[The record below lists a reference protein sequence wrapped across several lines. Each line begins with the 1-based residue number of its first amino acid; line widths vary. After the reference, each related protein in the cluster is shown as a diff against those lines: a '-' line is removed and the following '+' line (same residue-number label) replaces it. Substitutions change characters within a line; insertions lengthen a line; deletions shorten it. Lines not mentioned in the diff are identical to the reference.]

1 MNIRIFMYGNQNLAF
16 SILKEEVVSEWD
28 KVAVCKLIE
37 LLSKKENREANYYQA
52 KLDEILKTTNYNPVA
67 FRMVNQNLIY
77 FDPSKYFELMDDL
90 SNENFKEIF
99 EEYCKKD
106 KIK

>member
-1 MNIRIFMYGNQNLAF
+1 MNIRIFMYGNKNLAF
-16 SILKEEVVSEWD
+16 SILKEDVVSEWD
-28 KVAVCKLIE
+28 KVAVCNLIE
-37 LLSKKENREANYYQA
+37 LLLKKGGHKVNYYQE
-52 KLDEILKTTNYNPVA
+52 KLDEILKTTNYNPIA
-67 FRMVNQNLIY
+67 FRVVNQNLVY